1 MEVEINSGFL
11 TLFPGHDGRNLETCN
26 HFPKRKGKGVTHT
39 HTPPPD
45 KLGSGKVWE

>member
-26 HFPKRKGKGVTHT
+26 HFPERKGKGAEDGLLCFQAFLVLT
-39 HTPPPD
+39 
-45 KLGSGKVWE
+45 